1 MPPAPLSGT
10 APTSGP
16 APAVSAPT
24 GLLTTAPAPLLG
36 TGHAF
41 GTFGEL
47 LQGALPAPD
56 SDFLVTFPLAR
67 WATAVFRPAPEAR
80 EVRVVPGHKGKSR
93 RVAEAVLAALGESGG
108 GLLELC
114 GDLPEG
120 KGMASSSADL
130 VATVRAVG
138 AAFGRT
144 FTPAQTEAF
153 LRGVEPADGV
163 MYDEIVCFHH
173 RAVRLRR
180 RLGTLPP
187 LVLVAHDEGG
197 QVDTVTHNRTATA
210 IGTSERHEYARL
222 LDRLTGAVA
231 AGDLPAVGEVAT
243 RSAELNGRLRPRA
256 GFPELRTLC
265 HEVDGHGL
273 VLAHSGTLLGVLLDA
288 HDPELDGKAAHIR
301 AGCAP
306 LGGEVSVH
314 RALGAGDDWAP
325 ASHPEASA
333 AGGDWA
339 PASHPEAS
347 AAGGN
352 WAPGGHPAASA
363 AGDDWA
369 SASHPAA
376 SAVRGDRPPARLP
389 ASPAASLTTHRL
401 EI

>member
-1 MPPAPLSGT
+1 MPPAPPSGSLAT
-10 APTSGP
+10 AVAP
-16 APAVSAPT
+16 APAAATPAVSAT
-24 GLLTTAPAPLLG
+24 ATATTAPSRPG

-67 WATAVFRPAPEAR
+67 WATAVFRPAPEAG

-93 RVAEAVLAALGESGG
+93 RVAEAVLGALGESGG
-108 GLLELC
+108 GLLELG

-153 LRGVEPADGV
+153 LRGIEPADGV

-173 RAVRLRR
+173 RAVRLGS
-180 RLGTLPP
+180 RLGALPP
-187 LVLVAHDEGG
+187 LALVAHDEGG
-197 QVDTVTHNRTATA
+197 QVDTVAHNRTAKT
-210 IGTSERHEYARL
+210 IGTAERHEYARL

-231 AGDLPAVGEVAT
+231 TGDLPAVGEVAT
-243 RSAELNGRLRPRA
+243 RSAELNDRRRARA
-256 GFPELRTLC
+256 GFAELSALC
-265 HEVDGHGL
+265 REVDGHGL

-288 HDPELDGKAAHIR
+288 HDPELDAKTEHIR
-301 AGCAP
+301 AGCVP
-306 LGGEVSVH
+306 LGGEVSAH
-314 RALGAGDDWAP
+314 RALGVGDDWAP
-325 ASHPEASA
+325 GPPHPVTPAM
-333 AGGDWA
+333 A
-339 PASHPEAS
+339 PATA
-347 AAGGN
+347 
-352 WAPGGHPAASA
+352 
-363 AGDDWA
+363 
-369 SASHPAA
+369 
-376 SAVRGDRPPARLP
+376 
-389 ASPAASLTTHRL
+389 LTTHRL

>member
-1 MPPAPLSGT
+1 MSPAP
-10 APTSGP
+10 PSGP
-16 APAVSAPT
+16 AALSGPALCDPTALFTTAAPT
-24 GLLTTAPAPLLG
+24 LG

-67 WATAVFRPAPEAR
+67 WATAVFRPAPDAR

-108 GLLELC
+108 GLLELR

-138 AAFGRT
+138 AAYGRT

-197 QVDTVTHNRTATA
+197 QVDTVTHNRTAMA

-231 AGDLPAVGEVAT
+231 TGDLPAVGEVAT
-243 RSAELNGRLRPRA
+243 RSAELNGRRRPRA

-265 HEVDGHGL
+265 REVDGHGL

-306 LGGEVSVH
+306 LGGGVSVH
-314 RALGAGDDWAP
+314 RALGTGDDWT
-325 ASHPEASA
+325 
-333 AGGDWA
+333 
-339 PASHPEAS
+339 
-347 AAGGN
+347 
-352 WAPGGHPAASA
+352 PGRHPAASA
-363 AGDDWA
+363 TADGRFPAAHLVPSAAAGDRVPGSHLA
-369 SASHPAA
+369 VSAIAD
-376 SAVRGDRPPARLP
+376 DRPPASHL
-389 ASPAASLTTHRL
+389 AVPAAAGERPPAQPSAVPAAPLTTHRL

>member
-1 MPPAPLSGT
+1 MPPASLSGL
-10 APTSGP
+10 AAP
-16 APAVSAPT
+16 APAVAPRT
-24 GLLTTAPAPLLG
+24 G

-67 WATAVFRPAPEAR
+67 WATAVFRPAPEERA
-80 EVRVVPGHKGKSR
+80 VRVVPGHKGKSR
-93 RVAEAVLAALGESGG
+93 RVAEAVLAALGETGG
-108 GLLELC
+108 GLLELG

-187 LVLVAHDEGG
+187 LALVAHDEGG
-197 QVDTVTHNRTATA
+197 QVDTVAHNRTAKA
-210 IGTSERHEYARL
+210 IGTAERHEYARL

-231 AGDLPAVGEVAT
+231 TGDLPAVGEAAT
-243 RSAELNGRLRPRA
+243 RSAELNGRRRARA
-256 GFPELRTLC
+256 GFAELRALC
-265 HEVDGHGL
+265 REVDGHGL

-288 HDPELDGKAAHIR
+288 QDPELDGKAEHIR

-325 ASHPEASA
+325 GP
-333 AGGDWA
+333 
-339 PASHPEAS
+339 
-347 AAGGN
+347 
-352 WAPGGHPAASA
+352 HPATQA
-363 AGDDWA
+363 AA
-369 SASHPAA
+369 P
-376 SAVRGDRPPARLP
+376 
-389 ASPAASLTTHRL
+389 TTHRL